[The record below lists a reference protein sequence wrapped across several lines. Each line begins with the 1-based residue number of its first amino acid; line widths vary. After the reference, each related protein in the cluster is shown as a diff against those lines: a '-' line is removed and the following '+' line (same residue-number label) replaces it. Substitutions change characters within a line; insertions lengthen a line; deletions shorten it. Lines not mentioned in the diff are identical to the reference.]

1 MANDENLKQIKV
13 LTEDG
18 LRVLFE
24 QLGLGDYV
32 TNSDLI
38 GIINAIDEVK
48 ADKSQLPTKVSQL
61 SNDAGYL
68 TEVINISGNAA
79 TATKLRTAVNIN
91 GVAFDGSKAI
101 TVADSTKVAPSG
113 SSFTANRIAT
123 FADTTGKAI
132 KDSGFTIATSV
143 PANAKF
149 TDTTYSNMTGASSSA
164 TGSAGLV
171 PAPAAGKQASFLRG
185 DGTWAVPSHTAYSVA
200 TSTTNGLMSYDMF
213 NKLNG
218 IEAGANKYI
227 HPTSHPASMITQDAN
242 YRFVSDTEKSNW
254 NAKETTTGA
263 QAKADAALA
272 SAKSYADT
280 KVAGLVN
287 SAPAT
292 LDTLS
297 ELSKALGDDPN
308 FATTIATQIGSKAD
322 TSYVNTELG
331 KKANSSHGTHVTWAT
346 AAPKAPGTA
355 AAIGTSS
362 KVARED
368 HVHPVQ
374 TTISGNA
381 GSATKLT
388 SNGGSSV
395 QPVYFSD
402 GKPVACGFTVE
413 SVTEEEIAGIFTV

>member
-1 MANDENLKQIKV
+1 MKFITLENLSQFWSNIKKE
-13 LTEDG
+13 LDNIKASMG
-18 LRVLFE
+18 
-24 QLGLGDYV
+24 
-32 TNSDLI
+32 N
-38 GIINAIDEVK
+38 K
-48 ADKSQLPTKVSQL
+48 ADKTELPKDLGDLT
-61 SNDAGYL
+61 NNAGYL
-68 TEVINISGNAA
+68 KSVTDISGNAA

-164 TGSAGLV
+164 AGSAGLV
-171 PAPAAGKQASFLRG
+171 PTPAAGKQASFLRG
-185 DGTWAVPSHTAYSVA
+185 DGTWAVPANTTYSVA
-200 TSTTNGLMSYDMF
+200 TSTSNGLMSYDMF

-263 QAKADAALA
+263 QTKANTAEANAKAYADQKVAALVGSA
-272 SAKSYADT
+272 SS
-280 KVAGLVN
+280 
-287 SAPAT
+287 S
-292 LDTLS
+292 LDTLQ
-297 ELSKALGDDPN
+297 ELAAALGNDAN
-308 FATTIATQIGSKAD
+308 FSTTVLNKIGEKANTAD
-322 TSYVNTELG
+322 VNTALEG
-331 KKANSSHGTHVTWAT
+331 KAPLNHGTHVTYAT
-346 AAPKAPGTA
+346 VAGKAPGT

-395 QPVYFSD
+395 QPVYFKD

-413 SVTEEEIAGIFTV
+413 SVTEEEIAGIFTA

>member
-1 MANDENLKQIKV
+1 MKFITLENLSQFWSNIKKE
-13 LTEDG
+13 LDNIKASMG
-18 LRVLFE
+18 
-24 QLGLGDYV
+24 
-32 TNSDLI
+32 N
-38 GIINAIDEVK
+38 K
-48 ADKSQLPTKVSQL
+48 ADKTELPKDLGDLT
-61 SNDAGYL
+61 NNAGYL
-68 TEVINISGNAA
+68 KSVTDISGNAA

-149 TDTTYSNMTGASSSA
+149 TDTTYSNMTGASSSVA
-164 TGSAGLV
+164 GSAGLV

-185 DGTWAVPSHTAYSVA
+185 DGTWAVPSNTTYSVA

-263 QAKADAALA
+263 QTKANTAEANAKAYADQKVAALVGSA
-272 SAKSYADT
+272 SS
-280 KVAGLVN
+280 
-287 SAPAT
+287 S
-292 LDTLS
+292 LDTLQ
-297 ELSKALGDDPN
+297 ELAAALGNDAN
-308 FATTIATQIGSKAD
+308 FSTTVLNKIGEKANTAD
-322 TSYVNTELG
+322 VNTALEG
-331 KKANSSHGTHVTWAT
+331 KAPLSHGTHVTYAT
-346 AAPKAPGTA
+346 VAGKAPGT

-395 QPVYFSD
+395 QPVYFKD

>member
-1 MANDENLKQIKV
+1 MKFITLENLSQFWSNIKREIDNIKASMGNKADR
-13 LTEDG
+13 TELPKD
-18 LRVLFE
+18 
-24 QLGLGDYV
+24 LGDL
-32 TNSDLI
+32 TN
-38 GIINAIDEVK
+38 N
-48 ADKSQLPTKVSQL
+48 
-61 SNDAGYL
+61 AGYL
-68 TEVINISGNAA
+68 KSVTNISGNAA
-79 TATKLRTAVNIN
+79 TATKLQKAVNIN
-91 GVAFDGSKAI
+91 GVAFDGSKSI

-149 TDTTYSNMTGASSSA
+149 TDTTYSNMTGANSSTA
-164 TGSAGLV
+164 GSAGLV

-185 DGTWAVPSHTAYSVA
+185 DGTWAVPKNTTYSVV
-200 TSTTNGLMSYDMF
+200 TTTTNGLMSYDML

-227 HPTSHPASMITQDAN
+227 HPTNHPASMITQDAN
-242 YRFVSDTEKSNW
+242 NRFVTDAEKSTW
-254 NAKETTTGA
+254 NAKETTSGA
-263 QAKADAALA
+263 QTKANTAEANAKAYADKKVADLVGGA
-272 SAKSYADT
+272 SAS
-280 KVAGLVN
+280 
-287 SAPAT
+287 
-292 LDTLS
+292 LDTLQ
-297 ELSKALGDDPN
+297 ELAAALGNDAN
-308 FATTIATQIGSKAD
+308 FSTTVLNKIA
-322 TSYVNTELG
+322 E
-331 KKANSSHGTHVTWAT
+331 KANTADVNAALDGKAPLNHGTHVTYAT
-346 AAPKAPGTA
+346 VAGKAPGTA
-355 AAIGTSS
+355 AVGTSS

-368 HVHPVQ
+368 HVHPLQ

-388 SNGGSSV
+388 TNGGSSI

>member
-1 MANDENLKQIKV
+1 MKFITLENLSQFWSNIKKE
-13 LTEDG
+13 LDNIKASMG
-18 LRVLFE
+18 
-24 QLGLGDYV
+24 
-32 TNSDLI
+32 N
-38 GIINAIDEVK
+38 K
-48 ADKSQLPTKVSQL
+48 ADKTELPKDLGDLT
-61 SNDAGYL
+61 NNAGYL
-68 TEVINISGNAA
+68 KSVTNISGNAA

-164 TGSAGLV
+164 AGSAGLV

-185 DGTWAVPSHTAYSVA
+185 DGTWAVPTNTTYSVA
-200 TSTTNGLMSYDMF
+200 TSTANGLMSYDMF

-242 YRFVSDTEKSNW
+242 YRFVSDTEKSTW

-263 QAKADAALA
+263 QTKANTAEANAKAYADQKVAALVGSA
-272 SAKSYADT
+272 SS
-280 KVAGLVN
+280 
-287 SAPAT
+287 S
-292 LDTLS
+292 LDTLQ
-297 ELSKALGDDPN
+297 ELAAALGNDAN
-308 FATTIATQIGSKAD
+308 FSTTVLNKIGEKANTAD
-322 TSYVNTELG
+322 VNTALEG
-331 KKANSSHGTHVTWAT
+331 KAPLNHGTHVTYAT
-346 AAPKAPGTA
+346 VAGKAPGT

-395 QPVYFSD
+395 QPVYFKD

-413 SVTEEEIAGIFTV
+413 SVTEEEIAGIFTA

>member
-1 MANDENLKQIKV
+1 MKFITLENLSQFWSNIKKE
-13 LTEDG
+13 LDNIKASMG
-18 LRVLFE
+18 
-24 QLGLGDYV
+24 
-32 TNSDLI
+32 N
-38 GIINAIDEVK
+38 K
-48 ADKSQLPTKVSQL
+48 ADKTELPKDLGDLT
-61 SNDAGYL
+61 NNAGYL
-68 TEVINISGNAA
+68 KSVTDISGNAA

-185 DGTWAVPSHTAYSVA
+185 DGTWAVPANTTYSVA
-200 TSTTNGLMSYDMF
+200 TSTANGLMSYDMF

-242 YRFVSDTEKSNW
+242 YRFVSDTEKSKW
-254 NAKETTTGA
+254 DAKETTTGA
-263 QAKADAALA
+263 QTKANTAEANAKAYADQKVAALVGSA
-272 SAKSYADT
+272 SS
-280 KVAGLVN
+280 
-287 SAPAT
+287 S
-292 LDTLS
+292 LDTLQ
-297 ELSKALGDDPN
+297 ELAAALGNDAN
-308 FATTIATQIGSKAD
+308 FSTTVLNKIGEKANTAD
-322 TSYVNTELG
+322 VNTALEG
-331 KKANSSHGTHVTWAT
+331 KAPLSHGTHVTYAT
-346 AAPKAPGTA
+346 VAGKAPGT

>member
-287 SAPAT
+287 SAPAA

-355 AAIGTSS
+355 AIGTSS

-368 HVHPVQ
+368 HIHPVQ

>member
-1 MANDENLKQIKV
+1 MKFITLENLSQFWSNVKKELDNIKASM
-13 LTEDG
+13 G
-18 LRVLFE
+18 
-24 QLGLGDYV
+24 
-32 TNSDLI
+32 N
-38 GIINAIDEVK
+38 K
-48 ADKSQLPTKVSQL
+48 ADKTELPKDLGDLT
-61 SNDAGYL
+61 NNAGYL
-68 TEVINISGNAA
+68 KSVTDISGNAA

-149 TDTTYSNMTGASSSA
+149 TDTTYSNMTGASSSVA
-164 TGSAGLV
+164 GSAGLV

-185 DGTWAVPSHTAYSVA
+185 DGTWAVPSNTTYSVA

-263 QAKADAALA
+263 QTKANTAEANAKAYADQKVAALVGSA
-272 SAKSYADT
+272 SS
-280 KVAGLVN
+280 
-287 SAPAT
+287 S
-292 LDTLS
+292 LDTLQ
-297 ELSKALGDDPN
+297 ELAAALGNDAN
-308 FATTIATQIGSKAD
+308 FSTTVLNKIGEKANTAD
-322 TSYVNTELG
+322 VNTALEG
-331 KKANSSHGTHVTWAT
+331 KAPLSHGTHVTYAT
-346 AAPKAPGTA
+346 VAGKAPGT

-395 QPVYFSD
+395 QPVYFKD

>member
-1 MANDENLKQIKV
+1 MKFITLENLSQFWSNIKKE
-13 LTEDG
+13 LDNIKASMG
-18 LRVLFE
+18 
-24 QLGLGDYV
+24 
-32 TNSDLI
+32 N
-38 GIINAIDEVK
+38 K
-48 ADKSQLPTKVSQL
+48 ADKTELPKDLGDLT
-61 SNDAGYL
+61 NNAGYL
-68 TEVINISGNAA
+68 KSVTDISGNAA

-149 TDTTYSNMTGASSSA
+149 TDTTYSNMTGASSSVA
-164 TGSAGLV
+164 GSAGLV

-185 DGTWAVPSHTAYSVA
+185 DGTWAVPTNTTYSVV
-200 TSTTNGLMSYDMF
+200 TSTANGLMSYDMF

-242 YRFVSDTEKSNW
+242 YRFVSDTEKSKW
-254 NAKETTTGA
+254 DAKETTTGA
-263 QAKADAALA
+263 QTKANTAEANAKAYADQKVAALVGSA
-272 SAKSYADT
+272 SS
-280 KVAGLVN
+280 
-287 SAPAT
+287 S
-292 LDTLS
+292 LDTLQ
-297 ELSKALGDDPN
+297 ELAAALGNDAN
-308 FATTIATQIGSKAD
+308 FSTTVLNKIGEKANTAD
-322 TSYVNTELG
+322 VNTALEG
-331 KKANSSHGTHVTWAT
+331 KAPLNHGTHVTYAT
-346 AAPKAPGTA
+346 VAGKAPGT

-395 QPVYFSD
+395 QPVYFKD

-413 SVTEEEIAGIFTV
+413 SVTEEEIAGIFTA

>member
-1 MANDENLKQIKV
+1 MKFITLENLSQFWSNIKKE
-13 LTEDG
+13 LDSIKASMGNKANKTELPKD
-18 LRVLFE
+18 
-24 QLGLGDYV
+24 LGDL
-32 TNSDLI
+32 TN
-38 GIINAIDEVK
+38 N
-48 ADKSQLPTKVSQL
+48 
-61 SNDAGYL
+61 AGYL
-68 TEVINISGNAA
+68 KSVTDISGNAA

-164 TGSAGLV
+164 AGSAGLV
-171 PAPAAGKQASFLRG
+171 PTPAAGKQASFLRG
-185 DGTWAVPSHTAYSVA
+185 DGTWAVPTNTTYSVV
-200 TSTTNGLMSYDMF
+200 TSTANGLMSYDMF

-242 YRFVSDTEKSNW
+242 YRFVSDTEKSKW
-254 NAKETTTGA
+254 DAKETTTGA
-263 QAKADAALA
+263 QTKANTAEANAKAYADQKVAALVGSA
-272 SAKSYADT
+272 SS
-280 KVAGLVN
+280 
-287 SAPAT
+287 S
-292 LDTLS
+292 LDTLQ
-297 ELSKALGDDPN
+297 ELAAALGNDAN
-308 FATTIATQIGSKAD
+308 FSTTVLNKIGEKANTAD
-322 TSYVNTELG
+322 VNTALEG
-331 KKANSSHGTHVTWAT
+331 KAPLNHGTHVTYAT
-346 AAPKAPGTA
+346 VAGKAPGT

-395 QPVYFSD
+395 QPVYFKD

-413 SVTEEEIAGIFTV
+413 SVTEEEIAGIFTA

>member
-1 MANDENLKQIKV
+1 MKFITLENLSQFWSNIKKE
-13 LTEDG
+13 LDNIKASMG
-18 LRVLFE
+18 
-24 QLGLGDYV
+24 
-32 TNSDLI
+32 N
-38 GIINAIDEVK
+38 K
-48 ADKSQLPTKVSQL
+48 ADKTQLPKDLGDLT
-61 SNDAGYL
+61 NNAGYL
-68 TEVINISGNAA
+68 KSVTDISGNAA

-164 TGSAGLV
+164 AGSAGLV
-171 PAPAAGKQASFLRG
+171 PTPAAGKQASFLRG
-185 DGTWAVPSHTAYSVA
+185 DGTWAVPTNTTYSVV
-200 TSTTNGLMSYDMF
+200 TSTANGLMSYDMF

-287 SAPAT
+287 SAPAA
-292 LDTLS
+292 LDTLN

-308 FATTIATQIGSKAD
+308 FATTIATQMGSKAD
-322 TSYVNTELG
+322 ISYVDTELG

-346 AAPKAPGTA
+346 AAPKAPGT

-395 QPVYFSD
+395 QPVYFKD

-413 SVTEEEIAGIFTV
+413 SVTEEEIAGIFTA

>member
-185 DGTWAVPSHTAYSVA
+185 DGTWAVPTNTTYSVA

-213 NKLNG
+213 NKLSG

-263 QAKADAALA
+263 QAKSDAALV

-292 LDTLS
+292 LDTLN

-346 AAPKAPGTA
+346 AAPKAPGT

>member
-1 MANDENLKQIKV
+1 MKFITLENLSQFWSNVKKELDNIKASM
-13 LTEDG
+13 G
-18 LRVLFE
+18 
-24 QLGLGDYV
+24 
-32 TNSDLI
+32 N
-38 GIINAIDEVK
+38 K
-48 ADKSQLPTKVSQL
+48 ADKTQLPKDLGDLT
-61 SNDAGYL
+61 NNAGYL
-68 TEVINISGNAA
+68 KSVTDISGNAA

-164 TGSAGLV
+164 AGSAGLV

-185 DGTWAVPSHTAYSVA
+185 DGTWAVPTNTTYSVA

-242 YRFVSDTEKSNW
+242 YRFVSDTEKSKW
-254 NAKETTTGA
+254 DAKETTTGA
-263 QAKADAALA
+263 QTKANTAEANAKA
-272 SAKSYADT
+272 YADQ
-280 KVAGLVN
+280 KVADLVG
-287 SAPAT
+287 SASSS
-292 LDTLS
+292 LDTLQ
-297 ELSKALGDDPN
+297 ELAAALGNDAN
-308 FATTIATQIGSKAD
+308 FSTTVLNKIGEKANTAD
-322 TSYVNTELG
+322 VNTALEG
-331 KKANSSHGTHVTWAT
+331 KAPLNHGTHVTYAT
-346 AAPKAPGTA
+346 VAPKAPGT

-395 QPVYFSD
+395 QPVYFKD

-413 SVTEEEIAGIFTV
+413 SVTEEEIAGIFTA

>member
-1 MANDENLKQIKV
+1 MKFITLENLSQFWSNIKKE
-13 LTEDG
+13 LDNIKASMG
-18 LRVLFE
+18 
-24 QLGLGDYV
+24 
-32 TNSDLI
+32 N
-38 GIINAIDEVK
+38 K
-48 ADKSQLPTKVSQL
+48 ADKTELPKDLGDLT
-61 SNDAGYL
+61 NNAGYL
-68 TEVINISGNAA
+68 KSVTDISGNAA

-164 TGSAGLV
+164 AGSAGLV

-185 DGTWAVPSHTAYSVA
+185 DGTWAVPTNTTYSVV
-200 TSTTNGLMSYDMF
+200 TSTANGLMSYDMF

-263 QAKADAALA
+263 QTKANTAEANA
-272 SAKSYADT
+272 SS
-280 KVAGLVN
+280 
-287 SAPAT
+287 S
-292 LDTLS
+292 LDTLQ
-297 ELSKALGDDPN
+297 ELAAALGNDAN
-308 FATTIATQIGSKAD
+308 FSTTVLNKIGEKANTAD
-322 TSYVNTELG
+322 VNTALEG
-331 KKANSSHGTHVTWAT
+331 KAPLSHGTHVTYAT
-346 AAPKAPGTA
+346 VAGKAPGT

-413 SVTEEEIAGIFTV
+413 SVTEEEIAGIFTA

>member
-1 MANDENLKQIKV
+1 MKFITLENLSQFWSNIKKE
-13 LTEDG
+13 LDNIKASMG
-18 LRVLFE
+18 
-24 QLGLGDYV
+24 
-32 TNSDLI
+32 N
-38 GIINAIDEVK
+38 K
-48 ADKSQLPTKVSQL
+48 ADKTQLPKDLGDLT
-61 SNDAGYL
+61 NNAGYL
-68 TEVINISGNAA
+68 KSVTDISGNAA

-164 TGSAGLV
+164 AGSAGLV
-171 PAPAAGKQASFLRG
+171 PTPAAGKQASFLRG
-185 DGTWAVPSHTAYSVA
+185 DGTWAVPTNTTYSVV
-200 TSTTNGLMSYDMF
+200 TSTANGLMSYDMF
-213 NKLNG
+213 NKLSG

-242 YRFVSDTEKSNW
+242 YRFVSDTEKSKW
-254 NAKETTTGA
+254 DAKETTTGA

-287 SAPAT
+287 SAPAA

-346 AAPKAPGTA
+346 TAPKAPGT

>member
-1 MANDENLKQIKV
+1 MKFITLENLSQFWSNIKKE
-13 LTEDG
+13 LDNIKASMG
-18 LRVLFE
+18 
-24 QLGLGDYV
+24 
-32 TNSDLI
+32 N
-38 GIINAIDEVK
+38 K
-48 ADKSQLPTKVSQL
+48 ADKTELPKDLGDLT
-61 SNDAGYL
+61 NNAGYL
-68 TEVINISGNAA
+68 KSVTDISGNAA

-164 TGSAGLV
+164 AGSAGLV
-171 PAPAAGKQASFLRG
+171 PTPAAGKQASFLRG
-185 DGTWAVPSHTAYSVA
+185 DGTWAVPTNTTYSVV
-200 TSTTNGLMSYDMF
+200 TSTANGLMSYDML

-254 NAKETTTGA
+254 SAKETTTGA
-263 QAKADAALA
+263 QTKANTAEANAKAYADQKVAALVGSA
-272 SAKSYADT
+272 SS
-280 KVAGLVN
+280 
-287 SAPAT
+287 S
-292 LDTLS
+292 LDTLQ
-297 ELSKALGDDPN
+297 ELAAALGNDAN
-308 FATTIATQIGSKAD
+308 FSTTVLNKIGEKANTAD
-322 TSYVNTELG
+322 VNTALEG
-331 KKANSSHGTHVTWAT
+331 KAPLSHGTHVTYAT
-346 AAPKAPGTA
+346 VAGKAPGT

-395 QPVYFSD
+395 QPVYFKD